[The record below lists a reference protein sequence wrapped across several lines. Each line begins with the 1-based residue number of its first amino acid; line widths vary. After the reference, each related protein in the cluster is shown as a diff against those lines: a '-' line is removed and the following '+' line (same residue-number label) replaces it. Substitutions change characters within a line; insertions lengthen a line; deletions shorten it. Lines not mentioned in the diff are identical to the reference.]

1 MKSEL
6 KFSTVSFKFQFT
18 VGLFVSVIILGL
30 AVLFRR
36 ETSIILLASGL
47 TLTGGGV
54 VAVVGKG
61 LALWHNWQLARLDLD
76 HRRQEVR
83 LITYQADKAR
93 MESDI
98 IALPRTQR
106 IVYHPDR
113 PISLIEAAIDAGEA
127 MPAARPVDLLP
138 ALDAVQRC
146 LIVGASD
153 AGKTTLLQWIIARRL
168 SSSNVVVIDPHSWPE
183 KWPGGKVVGV
193 GRNYAEIDRALTALV
208 QLMTQRYD
216 DLGKGIVGEG
226 QHRRITVIIDEW
238 RAIVQNAPGAADVI
252 KTLLTES
259 RKAAFSVFVAT
270 HSERVKAIGI
280 EGEGDLKDGF
290 AIVRLHNI
298 EGQRSATLDSGN
310 GPAPAILPGRF
321 VGGSPVGDDDALTLE
336 PAPTEQEAQIID
348 LADAG
353 LSHAKICEAVWGY
366 KSSNKYPEIDATLAK
381 FGIK

>member
-6 KFSTVSFKFQFT
+6 RFSTVSFKFQFT
-18 VGLFVSVIILGL
+18 VGLFVSVIIIAAML
-30 AVLFRR
+30 LFRR
-36 ETSIILLASGL
+36 ETAVILLAGGL
-47 TLTGGGV
+47 TLTGGGL
-54 VAVVGKG
+54 VAVVGRA
-61 LALWHNWQLARLDLD
+61 LHLWHNWQLARLDLA
-76 HRRQEVR
+76 HRQQEVR
-83 LITYQADKAR
+83 LLGYQADKAR

-113 PISLIEAAIDAGEA
+113 PINLIEAALDAAEA
-127 MPAARPVDLLP
+127 MQAAPVDLLP

-153 AGKTTLLQWIIARRL
+153 AGKTTLLQWLIARRL
-168 SSSNVVVIDPHSWPE
+168 TGSDVVVIDPHSWPG
-183 KWPGGKVVGV
+183 KWPGGKVVGI
-193 GRNYAEIDRALTALV
+193 GRNYSEIDRALTALV
-208 QLMTQRYD
+208 QLMTKRYD

-238 RAIVQNAPGAADVI
+238 RAIVQNVGNAADTI

-290 AIVRLHNI
+290 AIVRLQNI

-310 GPAPAILPGRF
+310 GPAPATLPGRF
-321 VGGSPVGDDDALTLE
+321 VGGSPGGDDDPIELE
-336 PAPTEQEAQIID
+336 PEPTEQEAQIIT

-353 LSHAKICEAVWGY
+353 ESYNEIARQVFGSTGGKQTQQIKTILS
-366 KSSNKYPEIDATLAK
+366 KYQ
-381 FGIK
+381 

>member
-6 KFSTVSFKFQFT
+6 KFSTVSLKFQMT
-18 VGLFVSVIILGL
+18 VGLFVSVIIVAAMLIY
-30 AVLFRR
+30 RT
-36 ETSIILLASGL
+36 ETSIILLAGGL
-47 TLTGGGV
+47 TLTGGGL
-54 VAVVGKG
+54 VAVVGKA
-61 LALWHNWQLARLDLD
+61 LALWHNWQLARLNLD
-76 HRRQEVR
+76 RQRQEVR
-83 LITYQADKAR
+83 LLSYQADKAR

-113 PISLIEAAIDAGEA
+113 PINLIEAAIDTTEA
-127 MPAARPVDLLP
+127 MPSLAPVALLP

-168 SSSNVVVIDPHSWPE
+168 LSSSVVVIDPHSWPD

-208 QLMTQRYD
+208 QLMTRRYD
-216 DLGKGIVGEG
+216 DLGKGIVAEG
-226 QHRRITVIIDEW
+226 QHRRITVVIDEW

-259 RKAAFSVFVAT
+259 RKAAFAVFVAT

-290 AIVRLHNI
+290 AIVRLQNVD
-298 EGQRSATLDSGN
+298 GARTATLDSGN
-310 GPAPAILPGRF
+310 GPAPATLPGRF
-321 VGGSPVGDDDALTLE
+321 IGGSPVGDDDAISLD
-336 PAPTEQEAQIID
+336 PAPTEQEAQIIS

-353 LSHAKICEAVWGY
+353 ASFNEIARQVFGSTGGKQTSQIKAVLS
-366 KSSNKYPEIDATLAK
+366 KYL
-381 FGIK
+381 